1 METAFS
7 SRGGWFA
14 ERQTS
19 TGACSGVVSFSKYIL
34 VAGLLVCAGTG
45 ALSDDHSRLQRS
57 RLRQPLQVSSAT
69 DYIAEAKYVR
79 TPVEDL
85 QRIREIIKPAVS
97 DLAKCF
103 KVSRQAIY
111 NWQNGEQ
118 PSDENTAKL
127 NDIALAADMFAESG
141 RPLTGYILKRKIING
156 KSLFEAIQDGRSAVE
171 ATQLMLDILE
181 REAKQRELLSARFA
195 GRSVSQGVDD
205 SDIMPE
211 NDRV

>member
-7 SRGGWFA
+7 NRGGWFVDK
-14 ERQTS
+14 QTS
-19 TGACSGVVSFSKYIL
+19 TGALSGVVNFSKKFL
-34 VAGLLVCAGTG
+34 VAGLIAYTGTG
-45 ALSDDHSRLQRS
+45 SFSDDLNRLQQS
-57 RLRQPLQVSSAT
+57 RLRESLKSSPM
-69 DYIAEAKYVR
+69 IHCVAEAKCER
-79 TPVEDL
+79 APVENL
-85 QRIREIIKPAVS
+85 QRIREVLKPAVS

-111 NWQNGEQ
+111 NWQHGEQ
-118 PSDENTAKL
+118 PSVENTAKL

-171 ATQLMLDILE
+171 ATQLMLDILG
-181 REAKQRELLSARFA
+181 REAKQRELLSARFP
-195 GRSVSQGVDD
+195 GRSASQGFDD
-205 SDIMPE
+205 SDIMPA